1 MGKRKREMAAAIKES
16 RKSVFVAKGSYPS
29 SPRKMRLVVDLIRGK
44 SVEEAL
50 YILKFSKQEA
60 SDKLEKLV
68 LSAIN
73 NFEQKTGER
82 PEEYGLFIKEI
93 MCGGGR
99 MLKRFRPAPQ
109 GRAHRIRK
117 RSNHVTVVLGTTKEL
132 PGQQVEAVVEET
144 EAAET
149 E

>member
-60 SDKLEKLV
+60 SEKLEKLV
-68 LSAIN
+68 LCN
-73 NFEQKTGER
+73 KQ
-82 PEEYGLFIKEI
+82 
-93 MCGGGR
+93 
-99 MLKRFRPAPQ
+99 FRAKDR
-109 GRAHRIRK
+109 RASRGVWSVYQRDYVWRWSHAKALQTSTSRK
-117 RSNHVTVVLGTTKEL
+117 SSSY
-132 PGQQVEAVVEET
+132 
-144 EAAET
+144 
-149 E
+149 